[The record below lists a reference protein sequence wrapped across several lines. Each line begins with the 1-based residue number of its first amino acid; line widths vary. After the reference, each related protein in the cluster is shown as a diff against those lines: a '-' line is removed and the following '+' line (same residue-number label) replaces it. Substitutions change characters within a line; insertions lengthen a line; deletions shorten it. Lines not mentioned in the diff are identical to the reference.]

1 MFPSC
6 SSRPPRRVPRRG
18 VPLAALVTLVA
29 AITGCGRPAAP
40 LAAVAPPSPAAT
52 SSAPAAAPRVVP
64 LGLADAPPAAAAGS
78 AAPPSLAAALPAG
91 VEVGVRTPVAVPGDQ
106 DVVVYSGPA
115 DRRRAFVY
123 LHGVCGDP
131 GAVESWVHVVTARGT
146 LVVLRGESP
155 CASRPGRSSWKAPA
169 TTIAARIER
178 ALAAVR
184 AHRGGLLDSNEAVLI
199 GYSQG
204 AARAEQL
211 ARLRPDAFPRVVLA
225 SGPTP
230 PEPEALAG
238 AAAVAVL
245 AGSKEYQA
253 PLEIGVAALCE
264 AGLRA
269 RFFSLP
275 GAAHGEYGHEGA
287 RVVDQ
292 VLAWLLEEGSPGGD

>member
-1 MFPSC
+1 
-6 SSRPPRRVPRRG
+6 
-18 VPLAALVTLVA
+18 VA
-29 AITGCGRPAAP
+29 IAGCGRPAPP
-40 LAAVAPPSPAAT
+40 LAAVATPSPAPPP
-52 SSAPAAAPRVVP
+52 SAPAPVVAA
-64 LGLADAPPAAAAGS
+64 APPAAASSAD
-78 AAPPSLAAALPAG
+78 AAPVAVPNGALPPAPAAALPPG
-91 VEVGVRTPVAVPGDQ
+91 VEVGVRTSVAVPGDQ

-131 GAVESWVHVVTARGT
+131 RAVESWVHVVTLRGT

-155 CASRPGRSSWKAPA
+155 CASRPGRTAWKAPV

-184 AHRGGLLDSNEAVLI
+184 AHRGGLLDTEQVVLV

-211 ARLRPDAFPRVVLA
+211 ARLRPGAFPRVVLA
-225 SGPTP
+225 SGPTLP
-230 PEPEALAG
+230 APDALAA

-245 AGSKEYQA
+245 AGSEEHQA
-253 PLEIGVAALCE
+253 PLEAGVAALCA

-275 GAAHGEYGHEGA
+275 GAAHGEYGPEGA
-287 RVVDQ
+287 RVLDE
-292 VLAWLLEEGSPGGD
+292 VLAWLLEEPPAGGG